1 MTRVLV
7 APDKFKGSLTAAE
20 VADALADGLVAGDPS
35 WVIDRVPVADG
46 GDGTVAAAVA
56 AGWSPVAV
64 ATTGPTGR
72 PVTSSYAVRGSTA
85 VVELASAVG
94 LVLLPDGV
102 ADPLGAST
110 FGLGTVVRHALEGGA
125 REIIVGLGGSA
136 STDGGAGLLQA
147 LGVRVLGA
155 DGTEVAQGGAVLRQA
170 ARVDLTGLHPAARE
184 AHFRLACDVDNPLLG
199 PTGATA
205 VYASQKGAAAEELVV
220 LEDAMTRWAQ
230 VVRAATGRDDSR
242 VAGAGAAGGA
252 AFGAISVLGADTRP
266 GIDTVLGLVDFPGRL
281 AGADLVITGE
291 GSLDEQSLHGKAP
304 IGVATEARRAGIPVL
319 AVCGRNLLSD
329 IQLHSAGISAAYALA
344 DLEPD
349 LHRSIRDAAELLRRI
364 GCTIAASTAELAPLS
379 TRGES

>member
-20 VADALADGLVAGDPS
+20 VADALADGLLAGDPS

-56 AGWSPVAV
+56 AGWSPVTV

-125 REIIVGLGGSA
+125 REITVGLGGSA

-147 LGVRVLGA
+147 LGVRVL
-155 DGTEVAQGGAVLRQA
+155 
-170 ARVDLTGLHPAARE
+170 
-184 AHFRLACDVDNPLLG
+184 
-199 PTGATA
+199 
-205 VYASQKGAAAEELVV
+205 
-220 LEDAMTRWAQ
+220 
-230 VVRAATGRDDSR
+230 
-242 VAGAGAAGGA
+242 
-252 AFGAISVLGADTRP
+252 
-266 GIDTVLGLVDFPGRL
+266 
-281 AGADLVITGE
+281 
-291 GSLDEQSLHGKAP
+291 
-304 IGVATEARRAGIPVL
+304 
-319 AVCGRNLLSD
+319 
-329 IQLHSAGISAAYALA
+329 
-344 DLEPD
+344 
-349 LHRSIRDAAELLRRI
+349 
-364 GCTIAASTAELAPLS
+364 
-379 TRGES
+379 

>member
-20 VADALADGLVAGDPS
+20 VADALADGLAAGAPS

-56 AGWSPVAV
+56 AGWTPVTV
-64 ATTGPTGR
+64 DTTGPTGL

-94 LVLLPDGV
+94 LVLLPGG
-102 ADPLGAST
+102 APDPLGAGT

-147 LGVRVLGA
+147 LGVRVLDA
-155 DGTEVAQGGAVLRQA
+155 DGRDVAPGGVALRHA
-170 ARVDLTGLHPAARE
+170 ARVDLTGLHPAARA

-199 PTGATA
+199 PSGATA
-205 VYASQKGAAAEELVV
+205 VYAGQKGAAAGQFVV

-230 VVRAATGRDDSR
+230 VVRAATGRDDTR
-242 VAGAGAAGGA
+242 AAGAGAAGGA
-252 AFGAISVLGADTRP
+252 AFGAISVLGADIRP
-266 GIDTVLGLVDFPGRL
+266 GIDTVLGLVDFRGRL
-281 AGADLVITGE
+281 AAADLVITGE
-291 GSLDEQSLHGKAP
+291 GSLDAQSLHGKAP
-304 IGVATEARRAGIPVL
+304 IGVATEARAAGLPVL
-319 AVCGRNLLSD
+319 AVCGRNQLSD
-329 IQLHSAGISAAYALA
+329 MQLHSSGISAAYALA

-349 LHRSIRDAAELLRRI
+349 LHRSIGHAAELLRRI
-364 GCTIAASTAELAPLS
+364 GRTIAASSDELATLS